1 MLGYPVS
8 LSVILELI
16 YTFVTHGLTN
26 FHLKVGL
33 LQSPSMLM
41 MLMLL
46 ILSRIPAQ
54 PEKKKKNPKT
64 LCIFCS
70 LCWNTFL
77 CPKCHSLEDE
87 AQKSLLLIL
96 YPGCST
102 MVETLPLCLQW
113 QDFMSQLK
121 PSLQSIVTVHPFYTH
136 QIANIK
142 VQSINISWLIL
153 ILSLFFSLAL
163 VEIIVLAL

>member
-1 MLGYPVS
+1 MDSPTFILRWAFYRVLQCWWCWCCSYCKGYQVS
-8 LSVILELI
+8 L
-16 YTFVTHGLTN
+16 
-26 FHLKVGL
+26 
-33 LQSPSMLM
+33 
-41 MLMLL
+41 
-46 ILSRIPAQ
+46 
-54 PEKKKKNPKT
+54 KKNPKT

-102 MVETLPLCLQW
+102 MVKTLPLCLQW
-113 QDFMSQLK
+113 QDLMSQLK

-142 VQSINISWLIL
+142 VQSINISWLNL